1 MGCVQTTGT
10 KRGRCEDVIVRT
22 PDWPLP
28 IEVWG
33 MIPDYS
39 APVPIIVIVVVRSRV
54 LTLTDRCSILQ
65 FTEYSMAVVDWEWV
79 GVKKCHMD

>member
-1 MGCVQTTGT
+1 M
-10 KRGRCEDVIVRT
+10 IVRT
-22 PDWPLP
+22 PDWPLT
-28 IEVWG
+28 IEVWD

-65 FTEYSMAVVDWEWV
+65 FTEYSMAVVDREWV
-79 GVKKCHMD
+79 GVEKCHMD